1 MALKAVVSGR
11 VMSIYEKK
19 YTGKDGQQ
27 RSAIVADLYID
38 HQVYAVSKVP
48 LSAYTPDQIAT
59 VPVCIYQNQYGL
71 SLVYDDEANF

>member
-1 MALKAVVSGR
+1 MALKAVITGR

-19 YTGKDGQQ
+19 YKGKDGEQK
-27 RSAIVADLYID
+27 SMISADLYID

-59 VPVCIYQNQYGL
+59 VPVRIYQNQYGL
-71 SLVYDDEANF
+71 SLIYDDEANF